1 MATTKHYNVYVR
13 GEFVCDT
20 WQKNKK
26 EAIDVA
32 YFHYGY
38 GYEKKDFTAEL
49 SDDQQDGPYLVAPN
63 GRRLPVESKQ

>member
-1 MATTKHYNVYVR
+1 M
-13 GEFVCDT
+13 CDT
-20 WQKNKK
+20 WQQNKK
-26 EAIDVA
+26 EAIAVA

-38 GYEKKDFTAEL
+38 GYGKKDFTAEL